1 MKKNIQKNK
10 KLCIDLKWRKLRS
23 KVIFGHP
30 KCPRFFHFS
39 PLFPTFHHISPLFNF
54 SPLFPTFPHFF
65 KIFPTFNHFSPLVTT
80 FSHFSP
86 HFATFSHFFQL
97 FTTFH
102 HFSPLFTTFPHFF
115 NFTPLFPHLTDSM
128 LATCIHVAHN
138 VALYAGDVYTRKYF
152 PAQIRSLLILKF
164 FTEMFLS
171 SVSFAISL
179 CRHLYYFLYRLLLL
193 QSTKYF
199 GNFQSFYKD
208 FANIITQ
215 RE

>member
-1 MKKNIQKNK
+1 MNG
-10 KLCIDLKWRKLRS
+10 LLFID
-23 KVIFGHP
+23 HP
-30 KCPRFFHFS
+30 CNGYTCYQVYRLILPQHD
-39 PLFPTFHHISPLFNF
+39 NG
-54 SPLFPTFPHFF
+54 
-65 KIFPTFNHFSPLVTT
+65 N
-80 FSHFSP
+80 
-86 HFATFSHFFQL
+86 
-97 FTTFH
+97 
-102 HFSPLFTTFPHFF
+102 
-115 NFTPLFPHLTDSM
+115 HLTDSM

-193 QSTKYF
+193 QFKKYF